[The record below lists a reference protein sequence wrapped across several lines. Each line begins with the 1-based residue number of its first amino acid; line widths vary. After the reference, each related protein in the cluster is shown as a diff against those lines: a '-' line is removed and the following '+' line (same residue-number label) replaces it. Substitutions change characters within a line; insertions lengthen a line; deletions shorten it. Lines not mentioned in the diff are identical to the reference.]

1 MKKYEKLIEA
11 QKKYIIPTTAPEIM
25 LVKGE
30 GSYVWDSND
39 VKYLDFSMGISVS
52 NLGHCHPS
60 VTAAIRRQAKKFVH
74 CSNLYM
80 NENQPKLAKKLI
92 KKGFDG
98 KVFFANSGSEANEG
112 MIKLARKWGNANGGK
127 NEIIAMDD
135 SFHGRTLA
143 ALAATGRSK
152 YREGFSPDMPGF
164 NFVPFNDI
172 NALKSAIN
180 EKTAAVMLEPVQGE
194 GGVIP
199 ATDEYLKQVR
209 ALCDE
214 KNILLLFDEVQCG
227 MGRTGHFYA
236 YQSYGVEPDVLS
248 LAKALGNGFPI
259 GAFIAKR
266 KYADVLG
273 IGTHNSTFGGSP
285 LACAAACAVIDAI
298 DKEDMLEN
306 CVKQGDYIKKSLN
319 ALKEKH
325 KSISDV
331 RGKGLMIGVVLDFP
345 AKDILGH
352 LKDSGLLALSAGEK
366 VLRLMPP
373 LNVTNAEIDSAVRI
387 IDRVLTDLHK

>member
-1 MKKYEKLIEA
+1 MKYEKLIEA
-11 QKKYIIPTTAPEIM
+11 QKTYIIPTTAPEIM
-25 LVKGE
+25 LVRGK

-39 VKYLDFSMGISVS
+39 VKYLDFAMGISVS
-52 NLGHCHPS
+52 NLGHCHPA
-60 VTAAIRRQAKKFVH
+60 VTSAIKKQAKKFVH

-92 KKGFDG
+92 KNGLDG

-112 MIKLARKWGNANGGK
+112 MIKLARKWGNAHGGK

-152 YREGFSPDMPGF
+152 YREGFGPDMPGF
-164 NFVPFNDI
+164 KFVKFNDI
-172 NALKSAIN
+172 EALKNTID
-180 EKTAAVMLEPVQGE
+180 EKTAAILLEPVQGE

-199 ATDEYLKQVR
+199 ASDEYLKQVR

-214 KNILLLFDEVQCG
+214 KKILLLFDEVQCG

-259 GAFIAKR
+259 GAFIARR

-273 IGTHNSTFGGSP
+273 IATHNSTFGGSP

-298 DKEDMLEN
+298 DDEKLLEN
-306 CVKQGDYIKKSLN
+306 CTRKSEYFTDCLNKLKK
-319 ALKEKH
+319 KCKG
-325 KSISDV
+325 ISEI
-331 RGKGLMIGVVLDFP
+331 RGRGLMIGVVLDFP
-345 AKDILGH
+345 AKDILGK
-352 LKDSGLLALSAGEK
+352 LKSSGLLALSAGEK
-366 VLRLMPP
+366 VLRLLPP
-373 LNVTNAEIDSAVRI
+373 LNVSKAEIDSAVRI
-387 IDRVLTDLHK
+387 ISKVFNDLHK